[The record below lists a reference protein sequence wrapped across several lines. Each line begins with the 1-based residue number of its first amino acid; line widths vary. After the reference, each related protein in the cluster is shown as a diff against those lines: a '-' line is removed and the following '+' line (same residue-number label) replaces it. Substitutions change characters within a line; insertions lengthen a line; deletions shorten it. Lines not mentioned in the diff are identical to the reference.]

1 MIWKAPSRILCRVLD
16 HILDRVLAFMVLD
29 RGEQDDLEADQARIL
44 SESPP
49 DDHPSDNRQS
59 KGRHSKPEFSGVSR
73 GVGLRGAREP
83 LEAEVNHY

>member
-1 MIWKAPSRILCRVLD
+1 MIWKAPF
-16 HILDRVLAFMVLD
+16 AFSVVFSIIFSIVFSVMVLD